1 MHQYR
6 GVRGCQWMDLVQVE
20 VDQRSMEG
28 TEQLQLIENMILDR
42 KMWRTQIRLAGRS
55 SSILVVGV
63 FCPLILQFQ
72 LLSIVSCSSIVVLF
86 CCRMFYYNLLF
97 LLLFIISYTSIT
109 SLLD

>member
-1 MHQYR
+1 M
-6 GVRGCQWMDLVQVE
+6 VDLVQVE

-86 CCRMFYYNLLF
+86 CCSIVLLIF
-97 LLLFIISYTSIT
+97 VVLLPFVVS
-109 SLLD
+109 

>member
-86 CCRMFYYNLLF
+86 CCSIVLLIF
-97 LLLFIISYTSIT
+97 VVLLPFVVS
-109 SLLD
+109 